1 VIQAVAALVPAGKEV
16 TPMNARMGSRSL
28 ARVTGSA
35 ALVLG
40 LVGGAVAG
48 SGAVASAGSTPVKAR
63 PGLIFPMRSAAAG
76 WGNNYA
82 GQLGNGVDFQIVSPN
97 WTAVSGLSGVV
108 QVAAG
113 DDQSVA
119 LTSDGSVWDW
129 GFVNL
134 GSGTAHVSTVPEQVP
149 SLTGITKVATHD
161 GEDLA
166 LRSDGTVWAWGDNAY
181 GDLGDG
187 TTVPRDTPVQVSGL
201 TSVTQIAAGGSF
213 GLALRSNGTVW
224 SWGYNGDGELGN
236 GTTDDSSVPVQV
248 KGLSQVTKIAAGQT
262 DSMAV
267 ATRGITTLTSVYA
280 WGANGQG
287 QIGDGTSRE
296 RPVPVQIT
304 GIGVPNV
311 IAISVGNDYS
321 MVLGS
326 DGTLWDWGLNQWG
339 QLGNGTI
346 TSANKPVE
354 AEGLESGIT
363 QISAGDSHSLAL
375 LSDGSVE
382 AWGYNGAGQLG
393 DGSSA
398 FGVANP
404 APVQVVGLG
413 NVTQI
418 SAGASFSLAIHQVP
432 FSFEP
437 RASRASGATGSAGA
451 GTGASK

>member
-1 VIQAVAALVPAGKEV
+1 
-16 TPMNARMGSRSL
+16 MNGRRGSRRL
-28 ARVTGSA
+28 ARCTGSA

-40 LVGGAVAG
+40 LAGAAVAG
-48 SGAVASAGSTPVKAR
+48 SAAVASAGSVPVKGPLAFT
-63 PGLIFPMRSAAAG
+63 PPTRSLAAG

-82 GQLGNGVDFQIVSPN
+82 GQLGNGVDFQVVSPT
-97 WTAVSGLSGVV
+97 WTPVSGLSGVV

-113 DDQSVA
+113 NDHSVA

-129 GFVNL
+129 GLVDP
-134 GSGTAHVSTVPEQVP
+134 GSKTFHISTVPEQVP
-149 SLTGITKVATHD
+149 GLTGITKVATHD

-166 LRSDGTVWAWGDNAY
+166 LRSDGTVWAWGDNAS

-224 SWGYNGDGELGN
+224 SWGFNGDGELGN

-267 ATRGITTLTSVYA
+267 ATSGFTTLTSVYA

-287 QIGDGTSRE
+287 QIGDGTTRE

-304 GIGVPNV
+304 GVPNV
-311 IAISVGNDYS
+311 TAITVGNDYS

-339 QLGNGTI
+339 QLGNGTT
-346 TSANKPVE
+346 TSVKKPVE
-354 AEGLESGIT
+354 AQGLESGIT

-375 LSDGSVE
+375 RSDGSVE
-382 AWGYNGAGQLG
+382 AWGYGGAGQLG
-393 DGSSA
+393 DGSS
-398 FGVANP
+398 GYLVPNP
-404 APVQVVGLG
+404 APVQVLGLTK
-413 NVTQI
+413 VTQI
-418 SAGASFSLAIHQVP
+418 SAGESFSLAIHQVA
-432 FSFEP
+432 FSFHPETTG
-437 RASRASGATGSAGA
+437 ASGAAA
-451 GTGASK
+451 ARAGASK

>member
-1 VIQAVAALVPAGKEV
+1 
-16 TPMNARMGSRSL
+16 MNARRGSRRL
-28 ARVTGSA
+28 VRLTGSA
-35 ALVLG
+35 TLVLG
-40 LVGGAVAG
+40 LAGGAVAG
-48 SGAVASAGSTPVKAR
+48 SSAVASASSRPVKAPAV
-63 PGLIFPMRSAAAG
+63 PGLRWPMRPAAVG

-82 GQLGNGVDFQIVSPN
+82 GQLGNGVDFQIVSPT

-113 DDQSVA
+113 NDQSLA
-119 LTSDGSVWDW
+119 LTSDGSVWEW
-129 GFVNL
+129 GAVNL
-134 GSGTAHVSTVPEQVP
+134 GSGTFHVSTVPEQVP
-149 SLTGITKVATHD
+149 GLTGMTKVATHD

-166 LRSDGTVWAWGDNAY
+166 LRSDGTVWAWGDNAS

-201 TSVTQIAAGGSF
+201 TGVTQIAAGGSF

-224 SWGYNGDGELGN
+224 SWGFNGDGELGN

-296 RPVPVQIT
+296 RPVPVQIA

-311 IAISVGNDYS
+311 IAIAVGNDYS

-339 QLGNGTI
+339 QLGNGTT
-346 TSANKPVE
+346 TSVNKPVE
-354 AEGLESGIT
+354 AQGLESGIT

-375 LSDGSVE
+375 RSDGSVE

-393 DGSSA
+393 DGTSA
-398 FGVANP
+398 FAVANP
-404 APVQVVGLG
+404 APVQVVGLA

-418 SAGASFSLAIHQVP
+418 SAGSSFSLAIHQIP
-432 FSFEP
+432 FGF
-437 RASRASGATGSAGA
+437 RATGATGA
-451 GTGASK
+451 GTAASK

>member
-1 VIQAVAALVPAGKEV
+1 
-16 TPMNARMGSRSL
+16 MNGRRGSRRL
-28 ARVTGSA
+28 ARCTGSA

-40 LVGGAVAG
+40 LAGAGVAG
-48 SGAVASAGSTPVKAR
+48 SAAAASAGSVPVKAA
-63 PGLIFPMRSAAAG
+63 PGFTPPTRSLAAG

-82 GQLGNGVDFQIVSPN
+82 GQLGNGVDFQIVSPT

-113 DDQSVA
+113 NDQSVA

-129 GFVNL
+129 GFVNP
-134 GSGTAHVSTVPEQVP
+134 GSGSAHISTVPEQVGG
-149 SLTGITKVATHD
+149 LTGITKVATHD

-166 LRSDGTVWAWGDNAY
+166 LRSDGTVWAWGDNAS

-187 TTVPRDTPVQVSGL
+187 TTVPRDNPVQVSGL
-201 TSVTQIAAGGSF
+201 TKVTQIAAGGSF
-213 GLALRSNGTVW
+213 GLALRADGTVW

-267 ATRGITTLTSVYA
+267 ATRGITTLGSVYA

-287 QIGDGTSRE
+287 QIGDGTTRE
-296 RPVPVQIT
+296 RPVPVQVT

-311 IAISVGNDYS
+311 TAITVGNDYS

-339 QLGNGTI
+339 QLGNGTTI
-346 TSANKPVE
+346 SVKKPVE
-354 AEGLESGIT
+354 AQGLESGIT

-375 LSDGSVE
+375 RSDGSVE
-382 AWGYNGAGQLG
+382 AWGYGGAGQLG
-393 DGSSA
+393 DGSS
-398 FGVANP
+398 GYLVPNP
-404 APVQVVGLG
+404 APVQVLGLTK
-413 NVTQI
+413 VTQI
-418 SAGASFSLAIHQVP
+418 SAGASFSLAIHQVA

-437 RASRASGATGSAGA
+437 EARGATSAAGA
-451 GTGASK
+451 RTGASK